1 MLPAMKMVF
10 ELCWIYEYIS
20 QMVPQ
25 SGGRERNVNNI
36 TQNPEYSS
44 GEASML
50 AKPLYFLLFSFYSFN
65 ASGITLKPDL
75 ISLTQALTFS

>member
-1 MLPAMKMVF
+1 MNTSHKWFHSQEAEREML
-10 ELCWIYEYIS
+10 
-20 QMVPQ
+20 
-25 SGGRERNVNNI
+25 I

-65 ASGITLKPDL
+65 ASGITSPLKPDL

>member
-1 MLPAMKMVF
+1 
-10 ELCWIYEYIS
+10 
-20 QMVPQ
+20 MVPQ

-65 ASGITLKPDL
+65 ASGITSPLKPDL